1 MTSRE
6 FRPSTLVPKED
17 SASQDTQGSLAEEL
31 FLEGIVMRS
40 CSDNDIEFSNALLVK
55 VSDKGKAPDKYKKIQ
70 DKVFF
75 KAYAKIC
82 CQTDLCKRVDC
93 ERNDAYAA
101 EIVVEKLEGLH
112 EENVPDNDYISNI
125 KVIDLPQTD
134 SESTVQRKGIR
145 YICRKTGYTEI
156 ACPIKLYDRTMGAL
170 IVGQI
175 IEENNL
181 ESWENTITEL
191 CRKSRYSDE
200 KTEELL
206 NERKRAKSEKEVQS
220 IISKVFHAVQA
231 IEKELKDVYKN
242 RQEQYS
248 LEQSNIYIEKFKT
261 DLDVEKGKIASSTDK
276 ANVYPATVCIKVYE
290 SVGTCIRNCVKDICK
305 KIGIETYALFLP
317 DMKNLTDNKYHQLRC
332 NRMIL
337 NLDHFLNNS
346 TSNPLCGKD
355 NILQY
360 LESNIG
366 QEYDYMLVSKMEGYP
381 IALLLCLDE
390 CLKDI
395 SSEEEKSLLTE
406 SIHCIFKK
414 TFSFAQMAGIE
425 AKSEYF
431 RAFLDSSMSI
441 MRHELGQSNA
451 GYQMLLEQFRTNVE
465 RYSKN
470 SFQFDHSP
478 KAEES
483 FQIFME
489 YCENMIQNSEE
500 YLYTTRI
507 RMNSTK
513 YLTEFK
519 PKVKQLFYPYEEFLF
534 KWQQIYNKAVTE
546 NNLQFQFPHVFF
558 NDLSRPRMYGD
569 PMMIEQAVYNLT
581 NNAIKYAMQ
590 GTKVSLDCRLNED
603 KTKYEIV
610 VKNIGMPFK
619 SQDEVDEIFEYGVR
633 GSNNEK
639 EGSGL
644 GLFLTRQIALGHGGN
659 AECKVERLSKYN
671 WSLMQLYIDFYEDN
685 KIRNLCKDKELYEE
699 LKIEWESKKDDIR
712 KNIVREIPRT
722 AFTPMY
728 VHQNIR
734 RKTAQFIFTFWIPY
748 AE

>member
-6 FRPSTLVPKED
+6 FRPSTLVPKGNG
-17 SASQDTQGSLAEEL
+17 ASQDTQESLAEEL

-55 VSDKGKAPDKYKKIQ
+55 VADEGEAPDKYKKIQ

-82 CQTDLCKRVDC
+82 CIEKLCNRVDC
-93 ERNDAYAA
+93 KVNDTYAA
-101 EIVVEKLEGLH
+101 EIVVEKLEGTDIKKL
-112 EENVPDNDYISNI
+112 PDNDHICDI

-134 SESTVQRKGIR
+134 SESTPQRKGIR

-156 ACPIKLYDRTMGAL
+156 ACPIRLYDRTMGAL

-181 ESWENTITEL
+181 DSWKITITEL
-191 CRKSRYSDE
+191 CKNASYPKD
-200 KTEELL
+200 KMTELL
-206 NERKRAKSEKEVQS
+206 NESRNAKSEREVQD
-220 IISKVFHAVQA
+220 IISKVSAAVQA

-248 LEQSNIYIEKFKT
+248 LEQSNIFIDKFKEESN
-261 DLDVEKGKIASSTDK
+261 EKKRELADAT
-276 ANVYPATVCIKVYE
+276 NVYPVKTCIKSYE
-290 SVGTCIRNCVKDICK
+290 NIGTCIRNCVQDICK
-305 KIGIETYALFLP
+305 KIGVQTYALFLP
-317 DMKNLTDNKYHQLRC
+317 NLKNLTDNDYRQLRC
-332 NRMIL
+332 GKMTL
-337 NLDHFLNNS
+337 NLEEFLNDNDTNDS
-346 TSNPLCGKD
+346 LHGKE
-355 NILQY
+355 NIKRY
-360 LESNIG
+360 MSSDAES
-366 QEYDYMLVSKMEGYP
+366 EYDYMLVSQMEGYP
-381 IALLLCLDE
+381 ISLLLCLDE
-390 CLKDI
+390 CLREIGSKD
-395 SSEEEKSLLTE
+395 EKLLLTE
-406 SIHCIFKK
+406 SIHDVFQKS
-414 TFSFAQMAGIE
+414 FSFAQMAGIE

-431 RAFLDSSMSI
+431 RTYLDSSMSI

-451 GYQMLLEQFRTNVE
+451 GYQMLLEQFRTIME
-465 RYSKN
+465 RYLQQTSEY
-470 SFQFDHSP
+470 DYSP
-478 KAEES
+478 EEEA

-489 YCENMIQNSEE
+489 HCKNMFRNSEE

-534 KWQQIYNKAVTE
+534 KWQQIYYKTVKE
-546 NNLQFQFPHVFF
+546 NNLHFVFPHVVL

-581 NNAIKYAMQ
+581 NNAMKYAMQ

-610 VKNIGMPFK
+610 VKNIGMSFK
-619 SQDEVDEIFEYGVR
+619 YKEEKNSIFEYGMR

-644 GLFLTRQIALGHGGN
+644 GLYLTRQIALGHRGN
-659 AECKVERLSKYN
+659 AKCEMKPLSKYN
-671 WSLMQLYIDFYEDN
+671 WSLIQLYINFYEDE

-699 LKIEWESKKDDIR
+699 LKTEWESKKDDIQ
-712 KNIVREIPRT
+712 KSIVREIPRT

-734 RKTAQFIFTFWIPY
+734 QGTTQFTFTFWIPY
-748 AE
+748 VE

>member
-112 EENVPDNDYISNI
+112 EENVPDNDYINNI

-248 LEQSNIYIEKFKT
+248 LEQSNIFIDNFKKEINEKKRA
-261 DLDVEKGKIASSTDK
+261 LADVT
-276 ANVYPATVCIKVYE
+276 NVYPVKICIESYE
-290 SVGTCIRNCVKDICK
+290 NIGTCIRNCVQDICK
-305 KIGIETYALFLP
+305 KIGVQTYALFLP
-317 DMKNLTDNKYHQLRC
+317 DLKNLTDNDYRQLRC
-332 NRMIL
+332 GKMTL
-337 NLDHFLNNS
+337 NLEEFLNDNDTNDS
-346 TSNPLCGKD
+346 LHGKE
-355 NILQY
+355 NIKRY
-360 LESNIG
+360 MSSDAES
-366 QEYDYMLVSKMEGYP
+366 EYDYMLVSQMEGYP
-381 IALLLCLDE
+381 ISLLLCLDE
-390 CLKDI
+390 CLREIGSKD
-395 SSEEEKSLLTE
+395 EKLLLTE
-406 SIHCIFKK
+406 SIHDVFQKS
-414 TFSFAQMAGIE
+414 FSFAQMAGIE

-431 RAFLDSSMSI
+431 RTYLDSSMSI

-451 GYQMLLEQFRTNVE
+451 GYQMLLEQFRTKVE
-465 RYSKN
+465 RHSKYSSGYNN
-470 SFQFDHSP
+470 SPEAEDNFQV
-478 KAEES
+478 
-483 FQIFME
+483 FME
-489 YCENMIQNSEE
+489 QCENMIQNSEE

-519 PKVKQLFYPYEEFLF
+519 PKEKQLFYPYEEFLF
-534 KWQQIYNKAVTE
+534 KWQQIYYKAVTE
-546 NNLQFQFPHVFF
+546 NNLQFEFPLVVLH
-558 NDLSRPRMYGD
+558 DLSRPRMYGD

-590 GTKVSLDCRLNED
+590 GTKVSLDCRLNKD
-603 KTKYEIV
+603 KTRYEIV

-619 SQDEVDEIFEYGVR
+619 SPDEVDKIFEYGMR

-644 GLFLTRQIALGHGGN
+644 GLFLTRQIAVGHGGD
-659 AECKVERLSKYN
+659 AECEVERLSDYN
-671 WSLMQLYIDFYEDN
+671 WSLMQLYIIFYEDD
-685 KIRNLCKDKELYEE
+685 KIRNLCKDEELYKELKE
-699 LKIEWESKKDDIR
+699 EWESKKDDIR
-712 KNIVREIPRT
+712 NNIVREIPRT
-722 AFTPMY
+722 SFTPMY

-734 RKTAQFIFTFWIPY
+734 QKTAQFTFTFWIPY